1 MSLSRLY
8 AITTLSNLSLLGLIY
23 FLIPALRS
31 PLIAED
37 QFLENL
43 TAILFFDGFVL
54 GLFSLA
60 QTKTKKYRSIFSFIP
75 LISLLGF
82 LDEISFGQRLFSI
95 KMPVVGG
102 TRIDA
107 IHDFNS
113 VAKSQLSQLLHGLS
127 ITFPDI
133 YPLLVLGIKISAV
146 VLAGAG
152 IFALTQKRK
161 KIVASSQKLFH
172 KYPPFRFLLLAA
184 SFGLI
189 SQLID
194 LEFVKYQFLVFVE
207 ELFEMNI
214 ALSMLFASFAI
225 AKAKAQEGYLDTES
239 SQFNRIASAV
249 DAQSNQIS

>member
-8 AITTLSNLSLLGLIY
+8 AIVTLSNLGVLGLIY
-23 FLIPALRS
+23 LLIPALRS
-31 PLIAED
+31 PLVAED

-54 GLFSLA
+54 GLFFLA
-60 QTKTKKYRSIFSFIP
+60 QVKNQKYRSILSFIP
-75 LISLLGF
+75 LASLLGF

-107 IHDFNS
+107 LHDFTS
-113 VAKSQLSQLLHGLS
+113 VAKSQVSQLLHVLS

-133 YPLLVLGIKISAV
+133 YPLLVSGIKISAV
-146 VLAGAG
+146 VLVGAG

-161 KIVASSQKLFH
+161 KIIASSQKLFQ
-172 KYPPFRFLLLAA
+172 KYPPFQFVLVAA

-189 SQLID
+189 SQLVD
-194 LEFVKYQFLVFVE
+194 LEFVKHHFLVFIE
-207 ELFEMNI
+207 ELFEMNL
-214 ALSMLFASFAI
+214 ALSMLFSSFAI
-225 AKAKAQEGYLDTES
+225 AKIKAQKGYLDVES
-239 SQFNRIASAV
+239 SQFNRTASAV
-249 DAQSNQIS
+249 DAQSN